1 MKSSDKWIK
10 VLNIGKWAAFLF
22 GIIMYMGTRGSFGET
37 LATFLAIIA
46 TVAFFSIARNEET
59 RQIGKNIAEVIED
72 AISRVDMI
80 QSVIEIKRIKKGLIA
95 RVYFINAR
103 DKSKLLHM
111 AISKGL
117 ERCKYSRYIWMMQ
130 MTNMNSVDD
139 LKTTQRALNDQLI
152 DALLKEQERR
162 KNEENDK

>member
-1 MKSSDKWIK
+1 MKSSDRWIK
-10 VLNIGKWAAFLF
+10 VLNKGKWVAFIF
-22 GIIMYMGTRGSFGET
+22 GIIMYVGTRGSFGET
-37 LATFLAIIA
+37 LAMLLGILA
-46 TVAFFSIARNEET
+46 TVVFFSMTRNEET

-95 RVYFINAR
+95 RVYFINAQ

-117 ERCKYSRYIWMMQ
+117 E
-130 MTNMNSVDD
+130 
-139 LKTTQRALNDQLI
+139 
-152 DALLKEQERR
+152 
-162 KNEENDK
+162 